1 MIGLTIQAEDFL
13 SPAATDLIAA
23 LDAELTGRYPEPGAN
38 HFRLDDHET
47 GPGRGVFLIARL
59 DGTPVGCGAVRLI
72 SGAEAEI
79 KRMFVRPSRRG
90 RGIARALLERL
101 ETEARRLGARRLL
114 LETGERQQEAIGLYE
129 SAGYIR
135 VPRFGEYVDSPLS
148 ICMARD
154 L

>member
-1 MIGLTIQAEDFL
+1 MIGLTIQTEDRH
-13 SPAATDLIAA
+13 SPAAAELIAA
-23 LDAELTGRYPEPGAN
+23 LDAELGGHYPEPGAN

-47 GPGRGVFLIARL
+47 APGRGVFLVARL
-59 DGTPVGCGAVRLI
+59 DGAASGCGAVRLI
-72 SGAEAEI
+72 SETEAEI
-79 KRMFVRPSRRG
+79 KRMYVRPSRRG
-90 RGIARALLERL
+90 RGIARALLARL

-129 SAGYIR
+129 SAGYVR